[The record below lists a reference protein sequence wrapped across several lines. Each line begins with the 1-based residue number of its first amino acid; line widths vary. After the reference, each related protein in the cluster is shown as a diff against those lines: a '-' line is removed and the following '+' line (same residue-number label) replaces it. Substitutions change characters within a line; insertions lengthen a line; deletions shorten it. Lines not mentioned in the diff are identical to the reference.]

1 MTSAK
6 TTNERASTRLSPKR
20 ILAAAH
26 DIAERDG
33 LAALSMRRLA
43 QELDVW
49 PMSIYRH
56 FADKDALLDAMAASA
71 AGDVAVPSPRASWRT
86 QITRLLE
93 EAQASIARS
102 SELGLRLPRA
112 FLTPSALGLTETA
125 IAILTRAGFS
135 EREAARAWR
144 SLWSYTFGFATFRL
158 APTPDAAAREV
169 RMAIAALPEHEH
181 PSLTSASADLAAALS
196 DDEEFGYGL
205 ERLLDGLEA
214 GLRQPARR

>member
-1 MTSAK
+1 MAQSKATD
-6 TTNERASTRLSPKR
+6 ERAPARLSPKR

-26 DIAERDG
+26 EIAEREG

-71 AGDVAVPSPRASWRT
+71 AGDVSAPSPRASWRT

-93 EAQASIARS
+93 EAQRSIARS
-102 SELGLRLPRA
+102 SELGRRLPRA
-112 FLTPSALGLTETA
+112 FLSPAALGLTETA
-125 IAILTRAGFS
+125 IGILTRAGFS

-144 SLWSYTFGFATFRL
+144 ALWSYTFGFATFRL
-158 APTPDAAAREV
+158 APTPNDAAREV
-169 RMAIAALPEHEH
+169 RMATAALPENGH
-181 PSLTSASADLAAALS
+181 PALASASGELAAALS
-196 DDEEFGYGL
+196 NDDEFAYGL

-214 GLRQPARR
+214 ALS